1 MPSIL
6 VIQHAEVET
15 PGIICRLASKR
26 NVHLEYVRTFA
37 GQSVPGRLGDHAGLL
52 IMGGPMGVYE
62 QDDYPFLGDELLLIA
77 AAVGAAAPV
86 LGICLGSQLLAAALG
101 ATVKPGKQKEIGW
114 HSVSLSGEAR
124 TDTLFHD
131 LPPQFNCFHWHGDV
145 FSLPPGATPLASS
158 RLSTHQA
165 FRYGKNAYG
174 LLFHLEVTEALIR
187 NMLTAFCDELE
198 REGLEGRGIVDES
211 LRNLPKI
218 QPLAQVVLDRWL
230 EIVARPKPANSAEQ

>member
-6 VIQHAEVET
+6 VIQQAEVET

-101 ATVKPGKQKEIGW
+101 ADVKPGKQKEIGW
-114 HSVSLSGEAR
+114 YPVTLSSEAR
-124 TDTLFHD
+124 TDRLFQD
-131 LPPQFNCFHWHGDV
+131 LPPHFICFHWHGDV
-145 FSLPPGATPLASS
+145 FSLPRGATPLASS
-158 RLSTHQA
+158 ALTPCQA
-165 FRYGKNAYG
+165 FRYAKNAYG
-174 LLFHLEVTEALIR
+174 LLFHLEVEEDQILKMVNT
-187 NMLTAFCDELE
+187 FGDELR
-198 REGLEGRGIVDES
+198 REGIARCRILEDG
-211 LRNLPKI
+211 LLNLSAMH
-218 QPLAQVVLDRWL
+218 PLAEAVLGRWL
-230 EIVARPKPANSAEQ
+230 DTVAA